1 MKKKSKIWML
11 FLAAAVILGALCS
24 KGKDDRVSENI
35 KQKVVRFHIRAN
47 SDSKKDQAEKLLVR
61 DQVVKY
67 LKPYMEHAKTK
78 EEAEKVLASKKQ
90 DIAKVAKTTL
100 KKNGRELPVKVYM
113 TREEFPKKDY
123 GSYVFPKGTYDALRI
138 DLGNA
143 DGHNWWCVMFPD
155 LCITKES
162 EAAKDKKTRK
172 KLEQQVGK
180 KGVKKLEKKKGK
192 LPWFLQ
198 WLE

>member
-1 MKKKSKIWML
+1 ML

-67 LKPYMEHAKTK
+67 LKPYMEHVKTK

>member
-1 MKKKSKIWML
+1 ML
-11 FLAAAVILGALCS
+11 FLAAAVILGALWS

-198 WLE
+198 WLES

>member
-1 MKKKSKIWML
+1 ML
-11 FLAAAVILGALCS
+11 FLAAAVILGALWS

>member
-11 FLAAAVILGALCS
+11 FLAAAVILGAVWS
-24 KGKDDRVSENI
+24 KGKDDRVNENI

-90 DIAKVAKTTL
+90 EIAKVAKTTL

-113 TREEFPKKDY
+113 NREEFPQKDY

-138 DLGNA
+138 DLGDA
-143 DGHNWWCVMFPD
+143 AGHNWWCVMFPD

-172 KLEQQVGK
+172 KLEQQVGE
-180 KGVKKLEKKKGK
+180 KGVKKLEKKKKK

>member
-11 FLAAAVILGALCS
+11 FLAAAVILGVVWS
-24 KGKDDRVSENI
+24 KGKDDRVNENI

-90 DIAKVAKTTL
+90 EIAKVAKTTL

-113 TREEFPKKDY
+113 TREEFPQKDY

-138 DLGNA
+138 DLGDA
-143 DGHNWWCVMFPD
+143 AGHNWWCVMFPD

-172 KLEQQVGK
+172 KLEQQVGE
-180 KGVKKLEKKKGK
+180 KGVKKLEKKKKK

>member
-1 MKKKSKIWML
+1 ML

>member
-11 FLAAAVILGALCS
+11 FLAAAVILGALWS

>member
-1 MKKKSKIWML
+1 ML
-11 FLAAAVILGALCS
+11 FLAAAVILGALWS

-67 LKPYMEHAKTK
+67 LKPYMEHANTK

-100 KKNGRELPVKVYM
+100 KKNGRDLPVKVYM

>member
-67 LKPYMEHAKTK
+67 LKPYMEHANTK

-100 KKNGRELPVKVYM
+100 KKNGRDLPVKVYM